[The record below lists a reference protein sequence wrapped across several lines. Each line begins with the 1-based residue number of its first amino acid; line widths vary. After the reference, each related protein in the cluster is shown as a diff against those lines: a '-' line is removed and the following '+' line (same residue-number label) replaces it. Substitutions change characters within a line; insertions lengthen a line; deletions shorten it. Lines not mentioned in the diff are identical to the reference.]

1 MIIGLLLLL
10 LLVQIFNQASSESC
24 TMKAKHLHDLVK
36 LTDKFIREI
45 QQKSNVSI
53 LHGEIFFFAEC
64 DNHFRIFIY
73 CSYKNIMEQLRKLH
87 VKFRIWKLSCF
98 ERRNAPRFRW

>member
-1 MIIGLLLLL
+1 
-10 LLVQIFNQASSESC
+10 
-24 TMKAKHLHDLVK
+24 MKAKHLHDLVK

-64 DNHFRIFIY
+64 DNHFRIFIN
-73 CSYKNIMEQLRKLH
+73 CSYKKYFGATKEASRKIPNLENYP
-87 VKFRIWKLSCF
+87 CF